1 MNHLP
6 SCALVLCILAIH
18 PSSGWSTEVADP
30 KSKARATESIS
41 AKETVADPASP
52 TPSGNKTS
60 PTLSAEQLLYQYL
73 LSEIAGQRGR
83 PVVASRGMLD
93 LAQKTSD
100 PRIARRAAEIAF
112 QSRQTPE
119 AREALLLWIT
129 LEPESATARQALGA
143 LVGIQGPI
151 EQAAET
157 LSQWLQDKTLAPA
170 LFLQMPYLLGRYSD
184 RDQVANLVAE
194 LALPYGAVP
203 EAQFALGITAY
214 AAGRLDAALASI
226 EAAISS
232 KPSFSRAVIARA
244 QMIRAADDDEAAER
258 ASRYLAGYLKAFP
271 RDTEVRVAYA
281 RSLVST
287 KSLLPAREEFRRA
300 SRELPRDGE
309 LVYASALISLQIE
322 DWNAAIVD
330 LKRTLDMDPR
340 DKNPVYFNLGLAAE
354 GQKDIDA
361 ASAWY
366 RLVGEGEY
374 FVNAKLRAAGF
385 VAKRDGIE
393 AGRKLLQNA
402 QNADLESPESR
413 TQLVLAEAQLLRD
426 NGAIQEAYDVLS
438 AALAK
443 QPESVPLRYDR
454 AMVADRLNR
463 LADMES
469 DLRIVIRIKPDH
481 AHAYNALGYAL
492 AERNIRLPE
501 ALGLIRKSISLA
513 PEDAFIL
520 DSLGWVQY
528 RMQQIE
534 NALATLRRAYRIRP
548 DPEIA
553 AHLGEVLWVSG
564 KKDDAQQLWQR
575 ALLENPDNATLIAVI
590 ERFKQ

>member
-52 TPSGNKTS
+52 TPSGNKTP

-214 AAGRLDAALASI
+214 AAGRLDTALASI

-232 KPSFSRAVIARA
+232 KPNFSRAVIARA

>member
-1 MNHLP
+1 MNHLL
-6 SCALVLCILAIH
+6 SCVLVLCIFAVH
-18 PSSGWSTEVADP
+18 PSPGWSTEVADA

-41 AKETVADPASP
+41 AKKTVADPASP
-52 TPSGNKTS
+52 TPSGSKTS

-119 AREALLLWIT
+119 AREALLLWIA

-157 LSQWLQDKTLAPA
+157 LSHWLQDKTLAPA
-170 LFLQMPYLLGRYSD
+170 LFLQIPYLLGRYTD
-184 RDQVANLVAE
+184 RDRVANLVAE
-194 LALPYGAVP
+194 LALPYRALP
-203 EAQFALGITAY
+203 EAKFALGITAF

-226 EAAISS
+226 DAAISS
-232 KPSFSRAVIARA
+232 KPNFSRAVIARA
-244 QMIRAADDDEAAER
+244 QMMRAADDDEAAER

-287 KSLLPAREEFRRA
+287 KSLLSAREEFRRA
-300 SRELPRDGE
+300 SQELPRDGE

-354 GQKDIDA
+354 RQKDIDA

-374 FVNAKLRAAGF
+374 FVNARLRAAGF

-393 AGRKLLQNA
+393 AGRKLLRDE

-426 NGAIQEAYDVLS
+426 TGALQEAYDVLS

-454 AMVADRLNR
+454 AMLADRLNR
-463 LADMES
+463 LADMER
-469 DLRIVIRIKPDH
+469 DLRTVISIKPDH

-501 ALGLIRKSISLA
+501 ALELIRKSISLA

-528 RMQQIE
+528 RMQQIDK
-534 NALATLRRAYRIRP
+534 ALATLRRAYRIRP

-564 KKDDAQQLWQR
+564 KKDDAQQLWRR